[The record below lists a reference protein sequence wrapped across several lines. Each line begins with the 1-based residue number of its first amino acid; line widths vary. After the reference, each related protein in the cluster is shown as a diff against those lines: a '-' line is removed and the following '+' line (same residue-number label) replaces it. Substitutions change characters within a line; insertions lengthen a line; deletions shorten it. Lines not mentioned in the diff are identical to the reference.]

1 MIEKILEWG
10 GIVFV
15 VVGIVCL
22 FWEAI
27 ACLRRRTNPKL
38 TIVGIVLLAISVVG
52 YIITELILRDMDLP
66 VFLAAIWIAFLWAYL
81 ICNGISA
88 VILHRKH
95 RADKDEGDE
104 QSEDEQSQDEQS
116 GEQASDGQ

>member
-27 ACLRRRTNPKL
+27 VCLRRRTNPKL

-52 YIITELILRDMDLP
+52 YIVTELILRDMDLP
-66 VFLAAIWIAFLWAYL
+66 VFLTAIWIAFLWAYL

-88 VILHRKH
+88 VVLHRNH
-95 RADKDEGDE
+95 RSERKDDEQAKDE
-104 QSEDEQSQDEQS
+104 QPQDEQS
-116 GEQASDGQ
+116 DEKQDDEQ